1 MKKLILFLVL
11 AFVMCGCN
19 QYVTDTGI
27 VVGVSVN
34 SGPYKGQGKYIV
46 EINRHFNAH
55 YERNVFLYTDTLY
68 TVGDTIQ
75 VTKKN

>member
-1 MKKLILFLVL
+1 MKKLILLLAL

-34 SGPYKGQGKYIV
+34 RGLFKDQGMYIV

-55 YERNVFLYTDTLY
+55 GERNVFLYTNILY

-75 VTKKN
+75 VIKKN